1 MMKTRVRPFRSILV
15 TAAAVV
21 LAAATLG
28 ACDNDADNSNANN
41 NQNNDGG
48 TLLLTD
54 AQVVGVAATANQG
67 EIDAANAYLPRA
79 QNQQSAEFARQMI
92 TEHTATLQ
100 RQQALAASLGLAPA
114 PSTTQQQLQ
123 AMNAQTLQQLQA
135 TQPPQLD
142 LAYMQSQVVAH
153 QEVLR
158 IVDQQLLPSATIPA
172 LREDLARTRADVAR
186 HLQEAQAIVSNLTQ
200 VGTR

>member
-1 MMKTRVRPFRSILV
+1 MMKTRARPLRAILV
-15 TAAAVV
+15 TAAAVF
-21 LAAATLG
+21 LAGATVG
-28 ACDNDADNSNANN
+28 ACDNDEEENATNTT
-41 NQNNDGG
+41 DGG
-48 TLLLTD
+48 EALLTD
-54 AQVVGVAATANQG
+54 AQVVGVTTAANQG

-79 QNQQSAEFARQMI
+79 QNQQSAGFARQMI
-92 TEHTATLQ
+92 VEHTATLE
-100 RQQALAASLGLAPA
+100 RQSAIAASLGLTPA

-142 LAYMQSQVVAH
+142 LGYMQSQVVAH
-153 QEVLR
+153 KEVLR
-158 IVDQQLLPSATIPA
+158 LIDEQLLPSATIPA

-186 HLQEAQAIVSNLTQ
+186 HLAEAQAIVDTLTT